1 MYFIDNFFNGGSGD
15 IYIYSVQ
22 GYDIDNNWNIYV
34 TCQKSTTIE
43 SDIHPKIV
51 KIPWGSS
58 SNNNVQAFSL
68 NGIVDNNYYTEL
80 ESIQITGTGNVYV
93 TASYHDKY
101 DANNTVVESRIY
113 QVFGIL

>member
-1 MYFIDNFFNGGSGD
+1 MTFILRLKKFR
-15 IYIYSVQ
+15 
-22 GYDIDNNWNIYV
+22 
-34 TCQKSTTIE
+34 
-43 SDIHPKIV
+43 
-51 KIPWGSS
+51 
-58 SNNNVQAFSL
+58 L